1 MFLDLFFSV
10 FPPEIDKISFSNSI
24 IKSFFV
30 FPGIAIFNSYEVSLS
45 LIFTAGTKLFA
56 LKMSKLFIPKKSS
69 KMDGNNDVFLSIKF
83 IIKILN

>member
-1 MFLDLFFSV
+1 
-10 FPPEIDKISFSNSI
+10 
-24 IKSFFV
+24 
-30 FPGIAIFNSYEVSLS
+30 
-45 LIFTAGTKLFA
+45 AGTKLFA